1 MSIHQ
6 LRPPG
11 TDSGTPSSFDAGG
24 GSGDDGEMEAR
35 VAKLEAIAEK
45 TGEKLTAIDLRLTKL
60 ETRSE
65 SFATKADVS
74 DAKYQIVV
82 WVVATFILSQVLP
95 IVLKK
100 FGL

>member
-6 LRPPG
+6 LRPP
-11 TDSGTPSSFDAGG
+11 
-24 GSGDDGEMEAR
+24 
-35 VAKLEAIAEK
+35 
-45 TGEKLTAIDLRLTKL
+45 
-60 ETRSE
+60 
-65 SFATKADVS
+65 FATKDDVS

>member
-1 MSIHQ
+1 MERQ
-6 LRPPG
+6 LDKAREDAG
-11 TDSGTPSSFDAGG
+11 NDHGFDGGG
-24 GSGDDGEMEAR
+24 GSGNDGGMEAR
-35 VAKLEAIAEK
+35 VSKLESIAEK
-45 TGEKLTAIDLRLTKL
+45 TSEKLAAIDLRLTKL